1 MWHAV
6 QGPVLTWSM
15 KWKRTLKRS
24 ALVVVVLLLAWF
36 QFAYWSST
44 NDCQQSVLPGGE
56 RMKAIKFCEYGPPN
70 VLRVEEIQK
79 PVPKD
84 NELLVRVRTASLNFI
99 DAGLVRGPSVLRFM
113 SGLRKPKFTGFGR
126 DFAGV
131 VEATGKDVNEF
142 KPGDEVF
149 GVKWGAL
156 AEYVCVRKD
165 RMALKPANITFE
177 QAGAVGLAGLTA
189 LQGLRTG
196 KIHAGQK
203 VLINGASGGV
213 GTFAVQIAKAFDTEV
228 TAVCSTRNLEMAQTL
243 GADHV
248 IDYTKEDFT
257 KREERY
263 DLIFD
268 NVNNHS
274 FSERRHVLNPGGVC
288 VLAGIGSAGLHKGQ
302 LARIAGNFTAAWRSR
317 FVEQKFKSY
326 VTASNQAD
334 LKFLSD
340 LLAQGKVTPFV
351 EKTYSLDQTADAL
364 RYFEE
369 GHARGKLVIKI
380 AAVVTG
386 MGELTSDEYVRAT
399 GLWAAE
405 TTHSIGLTRE
415 VNH

>member
-1 MWHAV
+1 
-6 QGPVLTWSM
+6 M
-15 KWKRTLKRS
+15 KWKRILKRS
-24 ALVVVVLLLAWF
+24 ALVVVVLLFVWF
-36 QFAYWSST
+36 QVAYWSST
-44 NDCQQSVLPGGE
+44 NDCQRSIPPGGE
-56 RMKAIKFCEYGPPN
+56 RMKAIKFCEYGPPDI
-70 VLRVEEIQK
+70 LKLEEVEK

-84 NELLVRVRTASLNFI
+84 NELLVRVRAASLNFI
-99 DAGLVRGPSVLRFM
+99 DAGLVRGPSVLRLM
-113 SGLRKPKFTGFGR
+113 VGLRKPKFTGFGR

-131 VEATGKDVNEF
+131 VEATGKDVTEF
-142 KPGDEVF
+142 KPGDQIF
-149 GVKWGAL
+149 GVKWGAI

-165 RMALKPANITFE
+165 RVALKPANITFE

-189 LQGLRTG
+189 LQGLQTG
-196 KIHAGQK
+196 KIHAGEK

-213 GTFAVQIAKAFDTEV
+213 GTFALQIAKAFDTEV
-228 TAVCSTRNLEMAQTL
+228 TAVCSTRNVEIARTL

-274 FSERRHVLNPGGVC
+274 FSERRHLLKAGGIC

-302 LARIAGNFTAAWRSR
+302 LGRIAGNFTAAWRSR
-317 FVEQKFKSY
+317 FVDQKFESY
-326 VTASNQAD
+326 VTKSNRAD

-340 LLAQGKVTPFV
+340 LVAEGKVMPVV
-351 EKTYSLDQTADAL
+351 EKTYALDQTADAL

-380 AAVVTG
+380 PAAVISAG
-386 MGELTSDEYVRAT
+386 ALTANDYVLAT
-399 GLWAAE
+399 GLW
-405 TTHSIGLTRE
+405 SVRSVGRTRE
-415 VNH
+415 MNR